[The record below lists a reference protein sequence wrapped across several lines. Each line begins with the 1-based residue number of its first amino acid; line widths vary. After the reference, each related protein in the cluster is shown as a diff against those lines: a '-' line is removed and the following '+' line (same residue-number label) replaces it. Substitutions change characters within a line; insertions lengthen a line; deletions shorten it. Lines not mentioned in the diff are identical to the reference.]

1 MKFAIKGK
9 DLLNI
14 KREQLLFY
22 IDNYWNEYISLKTKF
37 YELWNN
43 SFRILNLTYKGMGKR
58 YLNLISTLSRIQY
71 DFKINIRVIKN
82 LGLITPKIDYIFD
95 EHEKYPSY
103 AFENTT
109 HHLDDLIITL
119 KAVIKNI
126 MRLAEIE
133 DLMMK
138 FGIDLKKLNRRIN
151 ALESKIIPGIEADIK
166 KIKDILEENERES
179 FSRLKRIKELIS
191 SN

>member
-1 MKFAIKGK
+1 M
-9 DLLNI
+9 NI
-14 KREQLLFY
+14 KREQLLYY
-22 IDNYWNEYISLKTKF
+22 IDHYWNEYIELKKQF
-37 YELWNN
+37 YELWINA
-43 SFRILNLTYKGMGKR
+43 FRKLNLTYKGMGKR
-58 YLNLISTLSRIQY
+58 YFKLISTLSRIQY
-71 DFKINIRVIKN
+71 DFRINIRVIKN
-82 LGLITPKIDYIFD
+82 LGLVTPKLEYIFD

-109 HHLDDLIITL
+109 HHLDDLIVIL
-119 KAVIKNI
+119 KSVIKNI

-133 DLMMK
+133 DLMIK

-151 ALESKIIPGIEADIK
+151 ALESKIIPGIELDIK
-166 KIKDILEENERES
+166 KIKDVLEENERES

>member
-82 LGLITPKIDYIFD
+82 LG
-95 EHEKYPSY
+95 
-103 AFENTT
+103 
-109 HHLDDLIITL
+109 
-119 KAVIKNI
+119 
-126 MRLAEIE
+126 
-133 DLMMK
+133 
-138 FGIDLKKLNRRIN
+138 
-151 ALESKIIPGIEADIK
+151 
-166 KIKDILEENERES
+166 
-179 FSRLKRIKELIS
+179 
-191 SN
+191 